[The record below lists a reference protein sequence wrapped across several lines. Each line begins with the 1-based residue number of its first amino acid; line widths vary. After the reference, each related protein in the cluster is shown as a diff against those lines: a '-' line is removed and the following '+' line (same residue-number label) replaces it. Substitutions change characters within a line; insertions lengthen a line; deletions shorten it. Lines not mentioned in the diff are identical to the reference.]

1 MRLSLRPAARAASF
15 LVVSAVL
22 GACAAGPE
30 VRTNQDP
37 RADFSQYRT
46 FGFVQNLGTD
56 TRGRPSSLSPRLRA
70 ATTRE
75 LKARGLT
82 FVSNNPDLLFD
93 FYSGMQTGFD
103 TFNQPIMLM
112 PVRNYGSWAG
122 YNPRF
127 RPGDP
132 ITEGTLAVRAVD
144 RRSNVMVWEGVA
156 QDRVTQS
163 MVENLDETVNG
174 FIEAIF
180 ADFPR

>member
-1 MRLSLRPAARAASF
+1 MPLSLRPAARS
-15 LVVSAVL
+15 VSVLLLTATL

-30 VRTNQDP
+30 LRVSQDP

-56 TRGRPSSLSPRLRA
+56 VRGRPSSLSPRLRA
-70 ATTRE
+70 ATTRD

-93 FYSGMQTGFD
+93 FYSGMQTGFN
-103 TFNQPIMLM
+103 TVNQPIMLM

-122 YNPRF
+122 YNARF

-144 RRSNVMVWEGVA
+144 RRSNALVWEGVA
-156 QDRVTQS
+156 QDRVTQA
-163 MVENLDETVNG
+163 MIENLDETVNG
-174 FIEAIF
+174 LIAAIL